1 MYTPLGRHP
10 PPRDGQCRGRCASYW
25 NAFLGEVV
33 FNCSKLVLT
42 LDFYLSGYPYGAYSR
57 LLATHHEQKAYNTLR
72 NKLPTKMDSNR
83 MCTTRRS
90 SRHGGGGS
98 PHPLARSH
106 SNSPLGVGLDQI
118 PLNFPLGCVPGP
130 DPPQLPPWV
139 WAWARSPST
148 SPLGVGL
155 GQIPLNFP
163 LGCGPEDPPLPRE
176 KEQAS
181 PRPAPPPR
189 TRQPSPVNRIL
200 DTRL

>member
-1 MYTPLGRHP
+1 MFSQASICPQGGVHPPGQTP

-57 LLATHHEQKAYNTLR
+57 LLATYHEQKMYNTLR

-98 PHPLARSH
+98 PHPLARYH

-118 PLNFPLGCVPGP
+118 PLNFPLGCGPGP

-148 SPLGVGL
+148 SLGVGL
-155 GQIPLNFP
+155 KTPHSPGRRSR
-163 LGCGPEDPPLPRE
+163 PPRD
-176 KEQAS
+176 Q
-181 PRPAPPPR
+181 RPPPFR
-189 TRQPSPVNRIL
+189 SRQPSPVNRIL